1 MPKKPIFTISFI
13 SWMVFVAFS
22 SLYSF
27 EDTSVP
33 TINIP
38 HLDKVVHF
46 TFYFVAAI
54 LGLLSFRMRLTQG
67 TSLRKITIV
76 MLLFLIIFGI
86 IIEVMQYGFT
96 TSREGDIFDA
106 LANTLGALAGVLT
119 AKMLFSSK
127 NRLNWK

>member
-1 MPKKPIFTISFI
+1 
-13 SWMVFVAFS
+13 MVFVTFA

-33 TINIP
+33 IINIP
-38 HLDKVVHF
+38 HFDKIVHF

-54 LGLLSFRMRLTQG
+54 LGLLSFRIKIVQG
-67 TSLRKITIV
+67 VSLNKLTIV
-76 MLLFLIIFGI
+76 MLLSLIIFGI

-96 TSREGDIFDA
+96 TSRTGDIFDA
-106 LANTLGALAGVLT
+106 LANTLGALIGVLT

-127 NRLNWK
+127 NGLNWK

>member
-1 MPKKPIFTISFI
+1 
-13 SWMVFVAFS
+13 MVFVAFS

-38 HLDKVVHF
+38 HFDKIVHF

-54 LGLLSFRMRLTQG
+54 LGLLSFRTKITQG
-67 TSLRKITIV
+67 APLRKLTIV

-96 TSREGDIFDA
+96 TSRAGDIFDA
-106 LANTLGALAGVLT
+106 LANTIGALVGVLT